1 MRFVVIVVLT
11 VVLLL
16 ASVPPVPARPPS
28 PSPSLSSPA
37 LAAIAFGL
45 AVSAGALG
53 GALLVLTRRRR
64 RDTDDP
70 AAAERDGDPLSDSA
84 AQEAP
89 GAVGAQHRRP
99 RGTPPRGMPEIGT
112 RAGPLPLPP
121 GTRAGWP
128 GPWSGG
134 RTRRSASGRYRVVP
148 RGTGAMPDGGQ
159 VPVPRPRAGHDPST
173 TGHPSTGR
181 SHTQTQA
188 GRPSGGG
195 PSAQTPVP
203 PGDGAGPSAEPGEV
217 PSPRTPGE
225 RYVTLRTRR
234 YPGPS

>member
-1 MRFVVIVVLT
+1 VIVVLT
-11 VVLLL
+11 VGLLL
-16 ASVPPVPARPPS
+16 AAVPPAPTRP
-28 PSPSLSSPA
+28 PSLSSPA

-53 GALLVLTRRRR
+53 GALLVLTRRRH
-64 RDTDDP
+64 RDTEGPLGVPAERDDDP
-70 AAAERDGDPLSDSA
+70 APVAAAG
-84 AQEAP
+84 EAP

-134 RTRRSASGRYRVVP
+134 RVRRSASGRYRVVP
-148 RGTGAMPDGGQ
+148 GPARGTGAMPDGGQ

-173 TGHPSTGR
+173 TGQPSTGR
-181 SHTQTQA
+181 SHTHTQA
-188 GRPSGGG
+188 GTPSDGGPSGETGRPSGETGG
-195 PSAQTPVP
+195 VP
-203 PGDGAGPSAEPGEV
+203 P
-217 PSPRTPGE
+217 PRTPEE

-234 YPGPS
+234 YSGPS